1 MDHCI
6 IDKDAHRMSALNPP
20 EKSARR
26 MARLAGLSYLIY
38 SLAGLYITFG
48 SVPGVSAFSSDAASQ
63 PQLEFMFR
71 TGLLAEAVMYT
82 FVVVSAAAMYGVL
95 KSVNKGA
102 AMIAAFCRLI
112 EGAMGTTFIIFKYA
126 ALSAV
131 VNTDLTPGFSAEVRD
146 SLVMLL
152 RDVAGSA
159 IYFLL
164 IPMAVGGVIYFVLFF
179 QSRYIPRWLSAAGVL
194 AYSVVGSVA
203 ALVVLYPDLEQ
214 HIMLFFIPGG
224 LIEWVIALW
233 LLLLGIN
240 TKWWMEKSPS

>member
-1 MDHCI
+1 
-6 IDKDAHRMSALNPP
+6 MSAINST
-20 EKSARR
+20 EKSTRR

-38 SLAGLYITFG
+38 TLAGLYITFG
-48 SVPGVSAFSSDAASQ
+48 PVPGISAFSGDVASL

-71 TGLLAEAVMYT
+71 TGLLAEAVMYI

-112 EGAMGTTFIIFKYA
+112 EGAMGATFIIFKYA
-126 ALSAV
+126 TLSAV
-131 VNTDLTPGFSAEVRD
+131 VNTDITPGFSAEVRD

-179 QSRYIPRWLSAAGVL
+179 QSRYIPRWLSTCGVL

-203 ALVVLYPDLEQ
+203 ALVVLYPHLEE
-214 HIMLFFIPGG
+214 HIMLFFIPGA
-224 LIEWVIALW
+224 LIEWIIAIW
-233 LLLLGIN
+233 LLFVGIN
-240 TKWWMEKSPS
+240 THRWMGRPSAIDPNVAVR

>member
-1 MDHCI
+1 
-6 IDKDAHRMSALNPP
+6 MSALSST
-20 EKSARR
+20 EKTTRR

-48 SVPGVSAFSSDAASQ
+48 PVPGISTLSADVAAN

-71 TGLLAEAVMYT
+71 TGLLAEMVMYT
-82 FVVVSAAAMYGVL
+82 FVVISAAAMYGAL

-102 AMIAAFCRLI
+102 ALIAAFCRMI
-112 EGAMGTTFIIFKYA
+112 ESSMGATFIILKYA

-131 VNTDLTPGFSAEVRD
+131 VNPDVTSGFSAEVRD
-146 SLVMLL
+146 SLIMLL
-152 RDVAGSA
+152 RDIAGSA

-179 QSRYIPRWLSAAGVL
+179 QSRYIPRWLAACGVL
-194 AYSVVGSVA
+194 AYSVVGTVA
-203 ALVVLYPDLEQ
+203 ALVVVYPHLEE

-224 LIEWVIALW
+224 LIEWIIALW
-233 LLLLGIN
+233 LLLAGVS
-240 TKWWMEKSPS
+240 TKWWMDKAGRSTDA

>member
-1 MDHCI
+1 
-6 IDKDAHRMSALNPP
+6 MSALNPT

-48 SVPGVSAFSSDAASQ
+48 PVPSIRAFSGDAASL
-63 PQLEFMFR
+63 PQLEYMFR
-71 TGLLAEAVMYT
+71 TGLLAEMVMYT
-82 FVVVSAAAMYGVL
+82 FVVISAAAMYGAL

-102 AMIAAFCRLI
+102 ALIAAFCRII
-112 EGAMGTTFIIFKYA
+112 ESAMGATFIIFKYA

-131 VNTDLTPGFSAEVRD
+131 VNTEMTPGFSVDIRD

-179 QSRYIPRWLSAAGVL
+179 QSRYIPRWLAACGVL
-194 AYSVVGSVA
+194 AYSVVGTVA
-203 ALVVLYPDLEQ
+203 GLVVLYPDLEE

-224 LIEWVIALW
+224 LIEWIIAIW
-233 LLLLGIN
+233 LLFVGIN
-240 TKWWMEKSPS
+240 THRWMRRPSAIDQKTVR